1 MRIWIFPLVVD
12 FMLIFDKRRFLLNN
26 LSPTGM
32 PSGNNQLQWLQSRS
46 NLLLSEIE
54 ELSTSTNDP
63 AVAEALGKVV
73 ELMQINQQLQGIY
86 AIHLLTSLEQS
97 EMEIDDQLNEIAG
110 YMESIVLSRQR
121 EAENLRKIQ

>member
-1 MRIWIFPLVVD
+1 
-12 FMLIFDKRRFLLNN
+12 MLTFDKRRFLFNN
-26 LSPTGM
+26 PSPTGM

-54 ELSTSTNDP
+54 ELSQNTNDP
-63 AVAEALGKVV
+63 AVAEAMGKIV

-86 AIHLLTSLEQS
+86 AVHLMTSLKQS